1 LKVRKHLLTKS
12 FSGDPLTVHENR
24 VFRAFD
30 DNDPQ
35 YEAVHQTLREMRA
48 FNLEDDTA
56 KLAATLVQIYGG
68 NGA

>member
-1 LKVRKHLLTKS
+1 
-12 FSGDPLTVHENR
+12 VHESR

-30 DNDPQ
+30 ENDPQ

-56 KLAATLVQIYGG
+56 KLAATLVQIYGS